1 MLNYR
6 HDYNQDFKE
15 RQQIDHD
22 SIDSYLTID
31 VVAMCVLPDDR
42 CILGSP
48 FFIRDE
54 KEQCAE
60 QKNCIVPHIVLH
72 NVLDNVPIM

>member
-22 SIDSYLTID
+22 SIESYLTID

-48 FFIRDE
+48 F
-54 KEQCAE
+54 
-60 QKNCIVPHIVLH
+60 L
-72 NVLDNVPIM
+72 